1 MGKTIFRQKSMQ
13 KITSPEQMNDY
24 IRVSNPSVW
33 MILAAVIVLLAGVCV
48 WGVFGHL
55 DTVLQTGGVCKDGRL
70 VVYIGEKDFA
80 EIGENT
86 VFSVNGSEYAL
97 SNLDDTPVQL
107 DENFDSYLIHLI
119 GLSEGDW
126 VSMRIIRTTEAP
138 RWVQN
143 VGDACLTLEEYFN
156 ESLFLWQKY
165 AQGDHNMKL
174 TVWQFGTLYPKSKFY
189 TLTAVNS
196 CTGEY
201 RDSAPVCK
209 GNRGMV
215 AVAANGNVFPCHQMS
230 GYYEQHGDTLG
241 NVKQIPLSQLLS
253 GGKYIDEVCTTLGT
267 LREKNEKCGKC
278 EYFEHCNGGCRAIA
292 LALTGDKLG
301 IDPSKCLF
309 WGNGY
314 DKKISEHLSGY
325 STVI

>member
-55 DTVLQTGGVCKDGRL
+55 DTVLQTGSVCKNGRL

-126 VSMRIIRTTEAP
+126 VYALETNASGVKDGTYTVSVITE
-138 RWVQN
+138 R
-143 VGDACLTLEEYFN
+143 
-156 ESLFLWQKY
+156 
-165 AQGDHNMKL
+165 
-174 TVWQFGTLYPKSKFY
+174 
-189 TLTAVNS
+189 
-196 CTGEY
+196 
-201 RDSAPVCK
+201 
-209 GNRGMV
+209 
-215 AVAANGNVFPCHQMS
+215 
-230 GYYEQHGDTLG
+230 
-241 NVKQIPLSQLLS
+241 VKPINFVL
-253 GGKYIDEVCTTLGT
+253 
-267 LREKNEKCGKC
+267 N
-278 EYFEHCNGGCRAIA
+278 
-292 LALTGDKLG
+292 
-301 IDPSKCLF
+301 
-309 WGNGY
+309 
-314 DKKISEHLSGY
+314 
-325 STVI
+325 